1 MKHLGAE
8 FLVIVICVIF
18 SGSNLFLYC
27 YYGKLSTDSYL
38 AFNQSVYE
46 SNWYL
51 LPTKIQ
57 KSIVHIIGNAQSPV
71 FYHGSHIVNLNLET
85 FLAVSKKLTLF
96 ISVVLNKLTSFYD
109 FFF

>member
-8 FLVIVICVIF
+8 FLVIVICVIS

-27 YYGKLSTDSYL
+27 YYGKFTTDSYL

-51 LPTKIQ
+51 LPSKIQ
-57 KSIVHIIGNAQSPV
+57 KSIVLLIGNAQRPL

-85 FLAVSKKLTLF
+85 FLKVRTLD
-96 ISVVLNKLTSFYD
+96 LNNFSGFEFENCMT